1 MKFKFVLL
9 LLCCALSTGVFAHGI
24 GAVPVV
30 KDARWT
36 AVQIGVW
43 PLLLFDDGAK
53 VMGLNLDLIL
63 TCQRRAVWGLTLA
76 PFNACEDDVGGLSLG
91 LTSSVEGKHYG
102 LCIALVSRVGA
113 DYGVQL
119 GLANLIDSGIR
130 NAEERCGGLQIG
142 LFNDSDARGVQI
154 GLLNHNPKA
163 WLPWMPLVNCCFRKE
178 GCREN

>member
-1 MKFKFVLL
+1 MKGKLVLL
-9 LLCCALSTGVFAHGI
+9 LLCCALSTDVFAHGI

-36 AVQIGVW
+36 VIQIGVW

-53 VMGLNLDLIL
+53 VMGLNLNLIL
-63 TCQRRAVWGLTLA
+63 TCQRREVGGLTLA
-76 PFNACEDDVGGLSLG
+76 PFNSCEDNVGGLTIG

-113 DYGVQL
+113 NCGVQL
-119 GLANLIDSGIR
+119 GLANLIDSGHR
-130 NAEERCGGLQIG
+130 DDEERCGSLQIG
-142 LFNDSDARGVQI
+142 LYNDSDAPGVQI

-163 WLPWMPLVNCCFRKE
+163 WLPWLPLVNCCFRE
-178 GCREN
+178 E

>member
-1 MKFKFVLL
+1 MKNKFFLL
-9 LLCCALSTGVFAHGI
+9 LLCGVLSADAFAHGI

-36 AVQIGVW
+36 AIQFGVW

-53 VMGLNLDLIL
+53 VMGLNLNLIL

-76 PFNACEDDVGGLSLG
+76 PFDSSEDDVGGLTVG

-102 LCIALVSRVGA
+102 LCVALASRVGA
-113 DYGVQL
+113 NCGIQL
-119 GLANLIDSGIR
+119 GLANLIDSGHR
-130 NAEERCGGLQIG
+130 DDEERCGGLQLG
-142 LFNDSDARGVQI
+142 LCNDSDALGVQI

-163 WLPWMPLVNCCFRKE
+163 WIPWMPLINFCFRKE
-178 GCREN
+178 